1 MTFLRVIHSGAV
13 DIVHDGQLLD
23 ILGVGD
29 TFGHGAMLSGLPP
42 GFEARA
48 AEDTLCY
55 RIGARV
61 ARPLLDRARDRE
73 LRVGV
78 QEPAHQPVVTLLRAT
93 TVRVEPMTSIREA
106 ARQMTRHAANAA
118 IVDLRGGGFGIVTD
132 RDIRSRIVAAG
143 VPLSAPVASVM
154 TTPAFSVGPAR
165 LGGEVLFEMLE
176 RGIRHALVVN
186 ERGELVGV
194 VEDSD
199 LFGVQPHSWF
209 GARRSIA
216 RAQTVEALAAV
227 SRLLP
232 EIVADLHASNLRALE
247 IARVLSAL
255 ADALTVRAIELAAP
269 PRQLPADGLVWVAL
283 GSQSRR
289 EMTPA
294 STARGALICSE
305 PPPDGWTEA
314 VSEALRSCGLTGAV
328 VARSQAEW
336 GEPRGDDELSLTVLM
351 ERRVLWG
358 TPREPLPI
366 ARGDVRERVLAALA
380 GRALAYSPPTGFDAD
395 RVLEVDGTRS
405 DVLDI
410 RRAAV
415 IPVVELA
422 RWAGA
427 AAGVVEGSTPERLRA
442 AAGEGVL
449 AAGDAETLVEA
460 FELALELR
468 IGHHMQQLARGA
480 APDDRIEATEISPLT
495 RTTCATCSGRS
506 PPSSGGFARERPLVR
521 PRAQPEG
528 VAAAFADAGRPSG
541 RTPWR
546 EARWCALD
554 LELTGLDPNQ
564 DEIVAI
570 GAVPIEDGRLI
581 LADSMYTLVRT
592 SRRSEHDAV
601 LMHKLRV
608 ADLADAPPLQRAAEM
623 VMEVLAGRVP
633 VFHTGWVE
641 TTFLAPLFS
650 AAHLRFP
657 AAATPSWSDAC
668 SCTSATGSRRRGCR
682 WRGCRS
688 CSGSRGRRLTMRWRT
703 RSRPRRRS
711 SRSRPSSRHSS
722 PRPSGHSP
730 APASGSAAVDASG
743 PSDRVC
749 QNSCR

>member
-1 MTFLRVIHSGAV
+1 
-13 DIVHDGQLLD
+13 
-23 ILGVGD
+23 
-29 TFGHGAMLSGLPP
+29 
-42 GFEARA
+42 
-48 AEDTLCY
+48 
-55 RIGARV
+55 
-61 ARPLLDRARDRE
+61 
-73 LRVGV
+73 
-78 QEPAHQPVVTLLRAT
+78 
-93 TVRVEPMTSIREA
+93 
-106 ARQMTRHAANAA
+106 
-118 IVDLRGGGFGIVTD
+118 
-132 RDIRSRIVAAG
+132 
-143 VPLSAPVASVM
+143 
-154 TTPAFSVGPAR
+154 
-165 LGGEVLFEMLE
+165 
-176 RGIRHALVVN
+176 
-186 ERGELVGV
+186 
-194 VEDSD
+194 
-199 LFGVQPHSWF
+199 VQPHSWF

-380 GRALAYSPPTGFDAD
+380 DRALAYSPPTGFDAD

-495 RTTCATCSGRS
+495 R
-506 PPSSGGFARERPLVR
+506 
-521 PRAQPEG
+521 
-528 VAAAFADAGRPSG
+528 D
-541 RTPWR
+541 
-546 EARWCALD
+546 
-554 LELTGLDPNQ
+554 
-564 DEIVAI
+564 
-570 GAVPIEDGRLI
+570 
-581 LADSMYTLVRT
+581 
-592 SRRSEHDAV
+592 
-601 LMHKLRV
+601 
-608 ADLADAPPLQRAAEM
+608 
-623 VMEVLAGRVP
+623 
-633 VFHTGWVE
+633 
-641 TTFLAPLFS
+641 
-650 AAHLRFP
+650 HLRDVFR
-657 AAATPSWSDAC
+657 AVTAVQ
-668 SCTSATGSRRRGCR
+668 
-682 WRGCRS
+682 
-688 CSGSRGRRLTMRWRT
+688 RRLR
-703 RSRPRRRS
+703 
-711 SRSRPSSRHSS
+711 
-722 PRPSGHSP
+722 
-730 APASGSAAVDASG
+730 A
-743 PSDRVC
+743 
-749 QNSCR
+749 